1 MKRLLLFAAT
11 AALAACS
18 SVPREADLRA
28 PNASWAE
35 AETRDSEI
43 VDTWWRAFDD
53 PILDAIVAR
62 VEQGDDIALASARL
76 DEAVAGLKRA
86 RAALLPDIAVQG
98 AGALQKSGDQTA
110 RRDSADGGLAA
121 SWSPDL
127 FGQTRLRAS
136 AAARRAKASE
146 ADLAAARL
154 DARSAAARLYFAIRS
169 AQGQAEAAESN
180 VASLTETL
188 ALVDAR
194 AAAGLAPQF
203 DVAQARAAL
212 AAATARPPALRQA
225 EISARLALEALIGA
239 PAGSLKPVLGAAAP
253 LTTPK
258 SDAAL
263 APASVLARRP
273 DLQSAELLF
282 AAAGYDARAAR
293 RDFWP
298 RVTLSGLVG
307 GQSVSPETFVSG
319 SGALYNAAAAAAA
332 PVFSFGRLEAARDGA
347 DARLQQAMIAYRR
360 AATYALA
367 DVERALAARKDAAAR
382 QAALTTARE
391 AARDQ
396 AGLARERYVAGLSPL
411 LDVLVAERASF
422 DAEAALAIADAD
434 AASAYADLSAAMGLG
449 GAPSIQQMALRVET
463 R

>member
-1 MKRLLLFAAT
+1 MKRPLLFVAT
-11 AALAACS
+11 AALAGCS
-18 SVPREADLRA
+18 SVPRQADLRT
-28 PNASWAE
+28 PNAAWIE
-35 AETRDSEI
+35 AETREGD
-43 VDTWWRAFDD
+43 VADAWWRAFDD
-53 PILDAIVAR
+53 PVLDAVVAR

-76 DEAVAGLKRA
+76 DEAVAGLRRA
-86 RAALLPDIAVQG
+86 RAALLPDLAAQG
-98 AGALQKSGDQTA
+98 AGALQKSGGATA
-110 RRDSADGGLAA
+110 RRESADGGFAA

-136 AAARRAKASE
+136 AAALRAKASE

-169 AQGQAEAAESN
+169 AQGQAEAAEDN

-188 ALVDAR
+188 SLVEAR

-203 DVAQARAAL
+203 DAAQARAAL
-212 AAATARPPALRQA
+212 AAAKARPPALRQA

-239 PAGSLKPVLGAAAP
+239 PAGSLKQALGQTA
-253 LTTPK
+253 TPK
-258 SDAAL
+258 APQTDAAL

-273 DLQSAELLF
+273 DLQSTERLF

-298 RVTLSGLVG
+298 KVTLSGLIG

-319 SGALYNAAAAAAA
+319 SGVLYNAAASAAA

-347 DARLQQAMIAYRR
+347 DARLQQATIAYRR

-382 QAALTTARE
+382 QAALTAALN

-396 AGLARERYVAGLSPL
+396 ASLARERYVAGLSPL
-411 LDVLVAERASF
+411 LDVLVAERATF

-434 AASAYADLSAAMGLG
+434 AANAYADLSAAMGLG
-449 GAPSIQQMALRVET
+449 GESAKAS
-463 R
+463 